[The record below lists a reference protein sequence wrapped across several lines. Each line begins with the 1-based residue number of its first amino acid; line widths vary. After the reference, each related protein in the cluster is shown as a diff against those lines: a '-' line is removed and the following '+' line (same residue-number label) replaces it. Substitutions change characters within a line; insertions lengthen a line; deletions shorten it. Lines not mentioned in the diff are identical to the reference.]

1 MTERRFHLGTM
12 GWSYDFWIG
21 NFYPADTKPQDF
33 LVEYAKHF
41 STVEIDNTFY
51 RNPSEHTVKKWKS
64 QTPPDFLFSAKFP
77 QRITHEKV
85 LRASKDD
92 LEFFIRNISFLDE
105 KLGPLLLQFPYSFK
119 IEEFDVLKDFIS
131 ILPKEYGYVVEV
143 KHKSWLEE
151 RFYRMLRENNVA
163 LATTDTPWMPEFNE
177 VTADFTYLR
186 WEGNRKKIKGTTG
199 KVERERNS
207 EIVGWAEKIKALL
220 TEGVE
225 VFGYFSKYYSGHSPT
240 DAKLLLDSLSCI
252 G

>member
-1 MTERRFHLGTM
+1 MTERRFHVGTM
-12 GWSYDFWIG
+12 GWSYDFWVG
-21 NFYPADTKPQDF
+21 NFYPPDTKPQDF

-41 STVEIDNTFY
+41 STVEINSTFY
-51 RNPSEHTVKKWKS
+51 RIPYERTVKKWKR
-64 QTPPDFLFSAKFP
+64 QTPPYFLFSAKFP

-92 LEFFIRNISFLDE
+92 LEYFIKNISFLGE

-119 IEEFDVLKDFIS
+119 IEELDVLKDFLS
-131 ILPKEYGYVVEV
+131 IVPKEHRYVVEV
-143 KHKSWLEE
+143 KHKNWLEE

-163 LATTDTPWMPEFNE
+163 LATTDTPWMPELNE

-207 EIVGWAEKIKALL
+207 ETVDRAEKIKALL
-220 TEGVE
+220 MDGVE

-240 DAKLLLDSLSCI
+240 DAKLLLDRLSGI